1 MSTNTIV
8 IIVINVSQQMLGIS
22 PFTYGLIVKKVYDSG
37 TVFDPAILDIT
48 DDDLKARFMAGVR
61 NVAALSLKIGYPNIA
76 SVPHSIVNGMK
87 NCMALAAVT
96 DITFKE
102 AEMMKEFLADPS
114 KFAAVA
120 AAPAAGAATE
130 AKAEVKEEE
139 PEEESDDDMGFG
151 LFD

>member
-1 MSTNTIV
+1 
-8 IIVINVSQQMLGIS
+8 MLGIS
-22 PFTYGLIVKKVYDSG
+22 PFTYGLVVKKVYDSG

-48 DDDLKARFMAGVR
+48 EDDLRARFMSGVR
-61 NVAALSLKIGYPNIA
+61 NVAAVSLKIGYPNIA

-102 AEMMKEFLADPS
+102 AEVMKAFLADPS

-120 AAPAAGAATE
+120 AAPATGGAAPE
-130 AKAEVKEEE
+130 EKKEEKQEE
-139 PEEESDDDMGFG
+139 PAEESDDDMGFG

>member
-1 MSTNTIV
+1 
-8 IIVINVSQQMLGIS
+8 MLGIS
-22 PFTYGLIVKKVYDSG
+22 PFTYGLVVRKVYDSG
-37 TVFDPAILDIT
+37 TVFDPQILDIT
-48 DDDLKARFMAGVR
+48 DDDLKARFMLGVK

-102 AEMMKEFLADPS
+102 AAMMKEYLADPS

-120 AAPAAGAATE
+120 AAPAAAA
-130 AKAEVKEEE
+130 AEEKKEEKVEE
-139 PEEESDDDMGFG
+139 PEEDSEDDDMGFG